1 KKQPPMM
8 DWYLKEKDPHKE
20 FLAKADTWKARE
32 EHTKQLHQL
41 TTKVI
46 QGDSTNKGDRRTGKF
61 SQATR

>member
-1 KKQPPMM
+1 MM

-20 FLAKADTWKARE
+20 FLAKAETSKARE
-32 EHTKQLHQL
+32 EHTKQLQHL